1 MVLSNVV
8 TLQYLLAN
16 VQFQVNAII
25 NVTSLYANTFKQIGQ
40 AYRRKDD
47 NDKDYITDRFD
58 TDINH

>member
-8 TLQYLLAN
+8 ALQYLLAN